1 VTEKLLS
8 YWLREI
14 QTAVRIM
21 ARDRSCAHAFD
32 LGTTPQGEMQSCIVL
47 VMPKQLAD
55 ALLEK
60 MVGPIKPKA
69 PLSET
74 SAADAARPQNT
85 KPQ

>member
-1 VTEKLLS
+1 
-8 YWLREI
+8 
-14 QTAVRIM
+14 
-21 ARDRSCAHAFD
+21 
-32 LGTTPQGEMQSCIVL
+32 MQSCIVL